1 MISGGEE
8 FSSIIKDRITINTLF
23 HFFCKAKKDI
33 YYFKILNSNSVYLTI
48 NLVFVE
54 KISKGFL
61 QIDNSIGF
69 H

>member
-8 FSSIIKDRITINTLF
+8 FSSIIKGRITINAYLLLG
-23 HFFCKAKKDI
+23 KAGKNI
-33 YYFKILNSNSVYLTI
+33 YLFKIQNSNSVYLTI